1 MMKKAKRW
9 ARGLALAS
17 GLLAAAVL
25 AGCGAAKGAE
35 DEGLAVSLA
44 PEALRQIVEEDN
56 AHGRTIMW
64 QLPEQRE
71 IAVEWRESGG
81 AQGSVPAVFSLLKGN
96 QGQPDRYIYTA
107 RLTGLAPGR
116 TYEYRLRAGDSIS
129 RWHPLK
135 TDGGGPFS
143 ALIFPDSQSAD
154 YDVWAATGKAGLAK
168 EPDAEF
174 FISMGDLVDNGQ
186 DERQWQAW
194 LQASAPLLDR
204 MPAAPVMGNHEAYSL
219 DWKLAPPERYLAHFS
234 LPDNGVPGAEGLYYS
249 FDWGPVH
256 FSVVNTQMQELA
268 EEHPDLLEKQRAW
281 LEEDMRKTDKKWKVV
296 LMHKDPLQYRI
307 AGRPERKEGF
317 SPEGEAFMP
326 LFDRLGADAVISAH
340 LHTYRNRGHI
350 YDFRRDEKGP
360 LYILSGVAGD
370 VRYPNLWT
378 DHALDVTVAAQP
390 ETDNFMTMEAEEDT
404 LIFRAFLND
413 GTQIDEAVLRK

>member
-1 MMKKAKRW
+1 MMERAKRW

-56 AHGRTIMW
+56 AHGRTVMW

-71 IAVEWRESGG
+71 IAVEWRENGG
-81 AQGSVPAVFSLLKGN
+81 AQGSVPAVSSLLKGN

-154 YDVWAATGKAGLAK
+154 YDVWAATAKAGLAK
-168 EPDAEF
+168 EPDADF

-281 LEEDMRKTDKKWKVV
+281 LEEDMRKTDKNGRSCSCTKIRCSTASPGGRREK
-296 LMHKDPLQYRI
+296 KD
-307 AGRPERKEGF
+307 
-317 SPEGEAFMP
+317 S
-326 LFDRLGADAVISAH
+326 
-340 LHTYRNRGHI
+340 
-350 YDFRRDEKGP
+350 
-360 LYILSGVAGD
+360 
-370 VRYPNLWT
+370 
-378 DHALDVTVAAQP
+378 
-390 ETDNFMTMEAEEDT
+390 
-404 LIFRAFLND
+404 
-413 GTQIDEAVLRK
+413 LRKGRLLCRFSTGSARTRSFPRISILTGTAGTSMISGETRRGLSTFFPAWRATCGIRISGRITPWM